1 MKTKEGVEMPAR
13 ATKGSA
19 CYDFFAPADINLKA
33 GEWTTF
39 GTGVSLDGTERL
51 ILKAAPHHGVYIANW
66 ALMLYPRSGLG
77 FKYKVRLANTVG
89 IIDQDYRDEIQCS
102 LCADED
108 VFIPE
113 GKAYMQGMFV
123 PFLCLEDEVAPT
135 RDRDGGFGSTDKK

>member
-19 CYDFFAPADINLKA
+19 CYDFFAPADIHLKA

-51 ILKAAPHHGVYIANW
+51 RINCTPRWRDEITSW

-77 FKYKVRLANTVG
+77 FKYKVRLADTVG

-108 VFIPE
+108 ICIPK

-123 PFLCLEDEVAPT
+123 PFLFLEDEIVPT
-135 RDRDGGFGSTDKK
+135 RDRNGGLGSTDKK